1 MVKALHKVS
10 FLQICMILMMTV
22 GLTNHVIVNPL
33 ILDASGRDAWISVLL
48 TGVLFLPWC
57 ILLVL
62 FMKRSGQQKLHPWLA
77 SKTNPVIAWLMI
89 IPLGLQLLFI
99 GGFTLID
106 TVRWATTNYLPST
119 PRSALIIT
127 LCLVCC
133 YFAISGIRMIAIAA
147 GIMLPIVIALGYFV
161 AIANTPEKDYRLLQP
176 VLENGWQPAIHGM
189 IYVGGGFVEMIMLLA
204 VQHRIKSRVKAWQL
218 LILAVLLIYI
228 TLGPIIGGITEF
240 GHVEA
245 AKQME
250 SPFEQWRLVKFGN
263 IEHVDFL
270 SEFQWLSGAVIRT
283 SFAMFLL
290 GELIPFRKKE
300 GTRRLILLLTLGY
313 ILLGFI
319 PINGYS
325 SYLWLYHYYFPVTL
339 ATVLVLSAIFLAIAL
354 MKRQRE
360 GRLA

>member
-1 MVKALHKVS
+1 MVKALHQVS

-33 ILDASGRDAWISVLL
+33 ILEASGRDAWISVLL

-62 FMKRSGQQKLHPWLA
+62 FMRKSGQQKLHPWLA
-77 SKTNPVIAWLMI
+77 SKTNPFIAWLMI
-89 IPLGLQLLFI
+89 IPICLQLLFI

-106 TVRWATTNYLPST
+106 TVRWTTTNYMPST

-147 GIMLPIVIALGYFV
+147 GIMLPIVILLGYFV

-228 TLGPIIGGITEF
+228 TLGPIIGGIVEF

-290 GELIPFRKKE
+290 GELIPLPNKKA
-300 GTRRLILLLTLGY
+300 TRRLILLLTLGY
-313 ILLGFI
+313 IFLGFI

-339 ATVLVLSAIFLAIAL
+339 SSVLVLSAIFIAIAL
-354 MKRQRE
+354 LKRQ
-360 GRLA
+360 GKGSPA

>member
-1 MVKALHKVS
+1 MVKTLHKVS

-22 GLTNHVIVNPL
+22 GLMNHVIVNPL

-48 TGVLFLPWC
+48 AGILFLPWC
-57 ILLVL
+57 FLLVL
-62 FMKRSGQQKLHPWLA
+62 FMKKSGQQKLHPWLA
-77 SKTNPVIAWLMI
+77 SKTNPFIAWLMI
-89 IPLGLQLLFI
+89 IPICLQLLFI

-106 TVRWATTNYLPST
+106 TVRWATTNYMPGT

-147 GIMLPIVIALGYFV
+147 GIMLPIVIVLGYFV

-189 IYVGGGFVEMIMLLA
+189 IYVGGGFVEIIMVLA
-204 VQHRIKSRVKAWQL
+204 IQHRIKSRVKAWQL

-240 GHVEA
+240 GHIEA

-290 GELIPFRKKE
+290 GELIPFRKKKA
-300 GTRRLILLLTLGY
+300 TRQLIQLLTLGY

-339 ATVLVLSAIFLAIAL
+339 ATVLVLSALFIAIAL
-354 MKRQRE
+354 LKRQRK
-360 GRLA
+360 GSLA